1 MPIKETLIH
10 VLNVLGLSVFEPVVR
25 LVAGEDPRQQL
36 KSIFQLL
43 VVPVLAFALFLGVW
57 AVVSQKIVTNYGT
70 LPTPRDVWTAAGNLV
85 DDYRTSRADEAA
97 FYRERDAQ
105 AAEYE
110 AIEGEL
116 QAALA
121 SASAA
126 QRTPIEEKIAQVQK
140 RSAELRDKRFSRGP
154 TYIDQIATSLRTVF
168 AGFLIAS
175 LIAIPIGI
183 LCGLSRVFQAAI
195 APLIQIFKPVSPL
208 AWLPLVMIVV
218 GAVYTTDPRE
228 AWFEKSFISS
238 AFTVALCSLW
248 PTLTNTA
255 LGVASID
262 KDHIN
267 VAKVLNLDLWTRIRK
282 IVIPS
287 SLPLIFAGLRIS
299 LGVGWMVLIAAEM
312 LSQNPGLG
320 KFVWNMFQNGSSQ
333 TLAQIMVAVFTIG
346 IIGFALDRTMVVLQR
361 TVSYDA
367 KVAT

>member
-1 MPIKETLIH
+1 MHIKEKAIR
-10 VLNVLGLSVFEPVVR
+10 VLHVLGLSIFEPLVR
-25 LVAGEDPRQQL
+25 LAAGDDPRQQFKAL
-36 KSIFQLL
+36 FQFI
-43 VVPVLAFALFLGVW
+43 VVPIVAFAIFLSLW
-57 AVVSQKIVTNYGT
+57 AAVSQKIVTKYGT
-70 LPTPRDVWTAAGNLV
+70 LPTPADVWSATSNLV
-85 DDYRTSRADEAA
+85 ADYRASRAEEAE
-97 FYRERDAQ
+97 FYLQRDAQ
-105 AAEYE
+105 AAEY
-110 AIEGEL
+110 AAVSAEL
-116 QAALA
+116 TATLA
-121 SASAA
+121 SATAIQKPA
-126 QRTPIEEKIAQVQK
+126 IEEKLALVQK
-140 RSAELRDKRFSRGP
+140 RSLELSEKRFSRGP
-154 TYIDQIATSLRTVF
+154 TYIDQIATSLKTVF

-175 LIAIPIGI
+175 TVAIPLGI
-183 LCGLSRVFQAAI
+183 LCGLSRVFQAAL

-218 GAVYTTDPRE
+218 GALYTTDPKD

-267 VAKVLNLDLWTRIRK
+267 VAKVLNLSLWTRIRK

-320 KFVWNMFQNGSSQ
+320 KFVWDMFQNGSSQ

-346 IIGFALDRTMVVLQR
+346 IIGFFLDRTMVVLQR
-361 TVSYDA
+361 SVSYDA
-367 KVAT
+367 KVAA

>member
-1 MPIKETLIH
+1 MRIKENLIR
-10 VLNVLGLSVFEPVVR
+10 VLDVLGLSIFVPVVR
-25 LVAGEDPRQQL
+25 LVAGDDPKVQL
-36 KSIFQLL
+36 KSIGQFI
-43 VVPVLAFALFLGVW
+43 VIPMLAFGIFLLMW
-57 AVVSQKIVTNYGT
+57 AGVSQKVVTKYGT
-70 LPTPRDVWTAAGNLV
+70 LPTPVDVWIASSNLIA
-85 DDYRTSRADEAA
+85 DYRASRAEEAT
-97 FYRERDAQ
+97 FYHERDAQ
-105 AAEYE
+105 LAEYGV
-110 AIEGEL
+110 IEKEI
-116 QAALA
+116 QATLN
-121 SASAA
+121 SADATEK
-126 QRTPIEEKIAQVQK
+126 QQLEEKISLLEK
-140 RSAELRDKRFSRGP
+140 RAAEAKEKHFSRGP
-154 TYIDQIATSLRTVF
+154 TYIDQIMTSLKTVF

-175 LIAIPIGI
+175 AIAIPLGI
-183 LCGLSRVFQAAI
+183 LSGLSRVFQAAM

-218 GAVYTTDPRE
+218 GALYTTDPKD

-262 KDHIN
+262 NDHLN
-267 VAKVLNLDLWTRIRK
+267 VARVLNLDFWTRIRK

-320 KFVWNMFQNGSSQ
+320 KFVWDMFQNGSRQ

-346 IIGFALDRTMVVLQR
+346 FIGFFLDRTMVVLQR
-361 TVSYDA
+361 AVSYDA
-367 KVAT
+367 KVPV

>member
-1 MPIKETLIH
+1 MRIKESIIRALD
-10 VLNVLGLSVFEPVVR
+10 VLGLSIFTPLVR
-25 LVAGEDPRQQL
+25 LAAGEDPKQQFKAL
-36 KSIFQLL
+36 FQFV
-43 VVPVLAFALFLGVW
+43 VVPILAFAIFLSLW
-57 AVVSQKIVTNYGT
+57 AAVSQRIVTKYGT
-70 LPTPRDVWTAAGNLV
+70 LPTPSDVWGAGSALLA
-85 DDYRTSRADEAA
+85 DYRASRAEEKT
-97 FYRERDAQ
+97 FYLQQDSQ
-105 AAEYE
+105 LSEYE
-110 AIEGEL
+110 AIASEL
-116 QAALA
+116 TAQLTTLSADQKAATEQKLGL
-121 SASAA
+121 
-126 QRTPIEEKIAQVQK
+126 VQT
-140 RSAELRDKRFSRGP
+140 RILEVRQTRFARGP
-154 TYIDQIATSLRTVF
+154 TYIDQIATSLKTVF

-175 LIAIPIGI
+175 LIAIPLGI
-183 LCGLSRVFQAAI
+183 LCGLSRVFQAAL

-218 GAVYTTDPRE
+218 GALYTTDPKE
-228 AWFEKSFISS
+228 AWFEKSFVSS

-267 VAKVLNLDLWTRIRK
+267 VARVLNLSLWTRIHK

-320 KFVWNMFQNGSSQ
+320 KFVWDMFQNGSSQ

-346 IIGFALDRTMVVLQR
+346 GIGFFLDRTMVVLQR
-361 TVSYDA
+361 SVSYDA
-367 KVAT
+367 KVAA